1 MIKLK
6 DIIKENSKAGWG
18 DDPKKPK
25 KLQKIEDKLNKF
37 MDNWKQ
43 SYAAMNRSPK
53 LQRLR
58 YEWDR
63 ELEKSGWNAK
73 YNFGDLLA

>member
-6 DIIKENSKAGWG
+6 NILKENAGYVN
-18 DDPKKPK
+18 DPSKPK

-53 LQRLR
+53 LQKLR
-58 YEWDR
+58 HQWDS